1 MASGAPGPAAAGPA
15 VDVRAGTVAVLGE
28 AALVEPY
35 ALAGARVL
43 PAGTP
48 QEVRDAWSALADDV
62 LVVLL
67 TPAASA
73 VLGEPADGPMTAVLP

>member
-1 MASGAPGPAAAGPA
+1 MVPVGPDPDPLSGT
-15 VDVRAGTVAVLGE
+15 RTGTVAVLGE

-48 QEVRDAWSALADDV
+48 AQVRAAWRDLADDV

-67 TPAASA
+67 TPAAAA
-73 VLGEPADGPMTAVLP
+73 VLDEAVDGPMTAVLP

>member
-1 MASGAPGPAAAGPA
+1 MVPGRSGADPLSGT
-15 VDVRAGTVAVLGE
+15 RTGTVAVLGE

-48 QEVRDAWSALADDV
+48 GEVRAAWRALADDV

-67 TPAASA
+67 TPAAHA
-73 VLGEPADGPMTAVLP
+73 VLDESADGPMTAVLP

>member
-1 MASGAPGPAAAGPA
+1 MDPAPGGA
-15 VDVRAGTVAVLGE
+15 DRRAGAVAVLGE

-43 PAGTP
+43 RAGTP
-48 QEVRDAWSALADDV
+48 QEVRDAWRDLAGDV

-67 TPAASA
+67 TPAASE
-73 VLGEPADGPMTAVLP
+73 VLGEPEAGPMTAVLP

>member
-1 MASGAPGPAAAGPA
+1 MVPAPGGGGADPLSGT
-15 VDVRAGTVAVLGE
+15 RTGTVAVLGE
-28 AALVEPY
+28 AVLVEPY

-48 QEVRDAWSALADDV
+48 AEVRAAWRDLADDV

-73 VLGEPADGPMTAVLP
+73 ALGDPADGPMTAVLP